1 MYMNNVIWSIITGE
15 KLSGSF
21 FTLLFV
27 FLAAVQCQ
35 QHYFVTKLERNV
47 GRSVE
52 VSIMCLEDF
61 GLKEI
66 VFGFRDVCMYL
77 YDKVPCT
84 QCFLGIRRC
93 GLGWSW
99 YQGRD

>member
-1 MYMNNVIWSIITGE
+1 MYINNVIWAIITGE

-21 FTLLFV
+21 FALLFV
-27 FLAAVQCQ
+27 LLAAVQCR
-35 QHYFVTKLERNV
+35 QHYFVTKLERNF

-66 VFGFRDVCMYL
+66 VFGFCDICMYL
-77 YDKVPCT
+77 YDEVSCT
-84 QCFLGIRRC
+84 QCFLGIRWC
-93 GLGWSW
+93 GLGCLR